1 MKKTGLSAMIVLLV
15 IALVMV
21 SGCGPKEKDPIEGL
35 AAKYAENNANG
46 ENLYISEDGT
56 TLYYGKDGKSD
67 LTFTGMVEFPE
78 DGLLY
83 IENGVWN
90 EEFTGIYRP
99 SNGEPGYYVAYGVF
113 SEKNGLRLLPD
124 GKVALLKKGRTWDEK
139 RLYENTDDGNFYY
152 LEEGIWQSDYTGIF
166 ASATTGKVYNIVN
179 GTLLIETLLVDDG
192 QGRMIYM
199 EYGVWN
205 PNYTGTFTDKDGN
218 VWNIKDG
225 VMVPD
230 KA

>member
-83 IENGVWN
+83 IENGIWK
-90 EEFTGIYRP
+90 EDFTGIYRP
-99 SNGEPGYYVAYGVF
+99 SNGEAGYYVAYGVF
-113 SEKNGLRLLPD
+113 SEKDGLRLLPD
-124 GKVALLKKGRTWDEK
+124 GSVALLKKGRTWDEK
-139 RLYENTDDGNFYY
+139 RLYENTDDGHHYY
-152 LEEGIWQSDYTGIF
+152 MKDGIWQSDYTGLYE
-166 ASATTGKVYNIVN
+166 SSTGVVYYIVN
-179 GTLLIETLLVDDG
+179 GYLSRETCLADDG
-192 QGRMIYM
+192 QGRMVYIENGIM
-199 EYGVWN
+199 KKD
-205 PNYTGTFTDKDGN
+205 YTGTYTDPDGN